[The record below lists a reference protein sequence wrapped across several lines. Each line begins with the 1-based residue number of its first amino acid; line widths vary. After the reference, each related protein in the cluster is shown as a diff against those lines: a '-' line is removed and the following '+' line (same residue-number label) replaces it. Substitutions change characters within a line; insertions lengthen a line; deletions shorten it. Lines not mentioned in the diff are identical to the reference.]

1 MNRLYVVAT
10 PIGNLEDVTLRALR
24 ILGEVPLVAAEDTRT
39 AGIFLRHHGLHPK
52 LLSYTDHNKQQRIP
66 QILERLAEG
75 DVALVTDA
83 GTPAISDP
91 GVDLVAAA
99 RAAGHEVV
107 SVPGPSAPVAAMSV
121 AGLGGTAFCFAGF
134 LPRSTGEL
142 NRLLAEAA
150 ERDEVLVAFEAP
162 TRLRKSLQAIAETM
176 PERRIA
182 VCRELTKLHEET
194 FVGTASEALAHFE
207 QPRGEIVLL
216 IEGTGDRKPSTP
228 NDESALRE
236 ELAEMRRLGLTRSQ
250 ATALLTQRYSANR
263 RRLYEMW
270 LETEEKDA

>member
-24 ILGEVPLVAAEDTRT
+24 VLSEVSLVAAEDTRT
-39 AGIFLRHHGLHPK
+39 AGVFLRHHGLHPR

-83 GTPAISDP
+83 GTPVISDP

-99 RAAGHEVV
+99 RSAGYDVV

-121 AGLGGTAFCFAGF
+121 AGLGGTAFRFAGF
-134 LPRSTGEL
+134 LPRSAGEL
-142 NRLLAEAA
+142 RRLLSEAA
-150 ERDEVLVAFEAP
+150 ARDEVLVAFEAP
-162 TRLRKSLQAIAETM
+162 TRLRKSLEAIAETM
-176 PERRIA
+176 PERCIA

-194 FVGTASEALAHFE
+194 FVGTAVEALAHFQ
-207 QPRGEIVLL
+207 QPRGEIVVL
-216 IEGTGDRKPSTP
+216 IEGAGDKKPSTP
-228 NDESALRE
+228 GDETALRE
-236 ELAEMRRLGLTRSQ
+236 ELTQMRNLGLTRAQ
-250 ATALLTQRYSANR
+250 ASALLSQRYRTNR
-263 RRLYEMW
+263 RALYEMW
-270 LETEEKDA
+270 LATGEKDA